1 MHDRLVGTWKLV
13 SASSSTV
20 GGERN
25 DTPFGTNSAGF
36 LTYTQDGRVTAMIS
50 YGGRKRLSSSD
61 SLSAPVDEQA
71 EAFRTFVAYSGRYTL
86 SGDKVIHHVEISS
99 IQDWVDTDLI
109 RSIKFEG
116 ERIVLATPPT
126 LDGGK
131 IQTFELIWKRLPAA
145 VTGT

>member
-1 MHDRLVGTWKLV
+1 M
-13 SASSSTV
+13 
-20 GGERN
+20 
-25 DTPFGTNSAGF
+25 
-36 LTYTQDGRVTAMIS
+36 TAMIS

-61 SLSAPVDEQA
+61 SLSAPANEQA
-71 EAFRTFVAYSGRYTL
+71 EAFRTFIAYAGRYAL
-86 SGDKVIHHVEISS
+86 DGDRVIHHVEISS

-116 ERIVLATPPT
+116 ERIVLAAPPS

-131 IQTFELIWKRLPAA
+131 IQTFELIWQRLPAT

>member
-1 MHDRLVGTWKLV
+1 MHDRLEGTWKLV
-13 SASSSTV
+13 SASSSTA

-25 DTPFGTNSAGF
+25 DAPFGSSPAGF

-61 SLSAPVDEQA
+61 SLSAPAEEQG
-71 EAFRTFVAYSGRYTL
+71 EAFRTFIGYAGRYTL
-86 SGDKVIHHVEISS
+86 DGDRVIHHVEISS
-99 IQDWVDTDLI
+99 IQDWVNRDLI

-116 ERIVLATPPT
+116 ERIVLATPPS

-131 IQTFELIWKRLPAA
+131 IQTFELIWQRLPSAI
-145 VTGT
+145 TGT